1 VEECESAEEFLLEP
15 WVLLQLPFE
24 PTILHQWTVALMAEA
39 LRFRKKIT
47 DFTTMAY
54 PEHLKSAVDKLVAI
68 DTLLQNGANSCM
80 SYVAQLTLSVAAKK
94 ESIQRIHF
102 FAEFCWEDFQRFL
115 PQLLSALKFVLSEEC
130 DAIISRLKRMA
141 WGANAAERTCMSKA
155 EFLIAP
161 SFYSHDYWDTHYLR
175 NWFFSDRDMFEVKVP
190 TRLMIKYE
198 RVAKKEGDTL
208 KKLIKEKILIT
219 GRLQGESE
227 QVIFES
233 AENNADA
240 LEVFNTQYQH
250 YKGK

>member
-68 DTLLQNGANSCM
+68 ATLLQKGANSCM

-94 ESIQRIHF
+94 ESIQRIHL

-130 DAIISRLKRMA
+130 DTVILNLKRMA
-141 WGANAAERTCMSKA
+141 WSENAAEKTCTSKVD
-155 EFLIAP
+155 FKIIP
-161 SFYSHDYWDTHYLR
+161 SIYFHDYWDTHYLR
-175 NWFFSDRDMFEVKVP
+175 NWFFSDHNMFDLKVP
-190 TRLMIKYE
+190 IRLMIKYE
-198 RVAKKEGDTL
+198 RVANKEGNTL
-208 KKLIKEKILIT
+208 KKLIVNQILKT

-227 QVIFES
+227 HVIFES
-233 AENNADA
+233 TDNNADA

-250 YKGK
+250 YKGR